1 MKHRRYPAIYVVLL
15 LTIVGFIGCV
25 PQSKVVYFQP
35 VENDTTGVIFD
46 QPEYEIKTGDILHVR
61 VLTLDDESYFLFNNE
76 EQRLSGGGGAR
87 QQNNISIYLNGY
99 AVSQEGDVQI
109 PVVGKIPV
117 AGLTLREATDT
128 ITSKIDMYSKGAT
141 VIVKLA
147 NFSVTVLGEVKKPGN
162 FYIYDNRINLMDA
175 IGLAGDL
182 TDYGNRKIKIAR
194 QTSEGIIFGEVDITK
209 RSSVSSEFFFLQPN
223 DVVYVEPLY
232 AKRFGF
238 SQFPFSVLFSAV
250 TTTILLL
257 NLFK

>member
-1 MKHRRYPAIYVVLL
+1 M
-15 LTIVGFIGCV
+15 GCV

-35 VENDTTGVIFD
+35 VGNDTTGVIFD

-76 EQRLSGGGGAR
+76 EQRLTGGGGAR

-238 SQFPFSVLFSAV
+238 SQFPFSVLFSAI

>member
-1 MKHRRYPAIYVVLL
+1 M
-15 LTIVGFIGCV
+15 GCV

-46 QPEYEIKTGDILHVR
+46 QPEYEIKKGDILHVR

-76 EQRLSGGGGAR
+76 EQRLTGGGGAR

-109 PVVGKIPV
+109 PVVGNIPV

-182 TDYGNRKIKIAR
+182 TDYGNRKVKIAR

-250 TTTILLL
+250 TTTILLI

>member
-1 MKHRRYPAIYVVLL
+1 MKHWRYSAIYVVLL
-15 LTIVGFIGCV
+15 LTIVSFMGCV

-76 EQRLSGGGGAR
+76 EQRLTGGGGAR

-238 SQFPFSVLFSAV
+238 SQFPFSVLFSAI